1 MNRGDHVV
9 LESEASVL
17 IEHAMPATMDRRR
30 LPSRHLGAAESLAL
44 GIFVVATVGFG
55 LYGWTTGSQSTLAYL
70 LTVLGVG
77 TITVACWDGAA
88 TGWVAL
94 ALAALVAAHL
104 AGGMVRVGND
114 VLYNASFG
122 TPALRYDHLVHS
134 SAVFLA
140 TIVVWTMFIPPA
152 ATSSRWPRL
161 LAVCL
166 LAGLGLGAL
175 IETIEFLT
183 TLAHH
188 GAPVGGYVNT
198 GWDLVSNVAGAV
210 GAGLYIGAARPAG
223 DRGAAPTSTSST

>member
-1 MNRGDHVV
+1 MNRSDHVV
-9 LESEASVL
+9 LDSHGEFPSGRSITA
-17 IEHAMPATMDRRR
+17 ATDRRR
-30 LPSRHLGAAESLAL
+30 RSSRHLGPTEGLAL

-55 LYGWTTGSQSTLAYL
+55 VYGWTTGAPSTVAYL
-70 LTVLGVG
+70 FTVLAVA

-88 TGWVAL
+88 PRWVPVAL
-94 ALAALVAAHL
+94 AVLAAGHL

-134 SAVFLA
+134 SAVFLG
-140 TIVVWTMFIPPA
+140 TIVLWTMFIPPA
-152 ATSSRWPRL
+152 GRSARSPRL

-175 IETIEFLT
+175 NETIEFLT

-188 GAPVGGYVNT
+188 GAHVGGYVNT

-210 GAGLYIGAARPAG
+210 GAGLYIGAARPVG
-223 DRGAAPTSTSST
+223 DPGAAAPRMSAT